1 MLDADRLFVENK
13 NATEVVKLESGQL
26 YLVRP
31 GSVRSERECMC
42 VHSISRF
49 FMLLHSHI
57 VISYNDAMATV
68 RRVPSM
74 EHQFQLVITRVYED
88 EDQELLEDEEESMST
103 G

>member
-1 MLDADRLFVENK
+1 MHVRISDVSFLDA
-13 NATEVVKLESGQL
+13 S
-26 YLVRP
+26 
-31 GSVRSERECMC
+31 
-42 VHSISRF
+42 HSYV
-49 FMLLHSHI
+49 

-103 G
+103 CPYMSWSIMNSTRLQLIMNALS